1 MEQDVNIPSSGKI
14 FRIKTAGKSD
24 SDCDSHGSS
33 VAMELYSKVSD
44 MKSTQNGDIK
54 SPEQIKTSQ
63 KAMFKQFYIKPQTKV
78 APAENIS
85 EAHTP
90 SSGSHKSAWER
101 AKEAHEIH
109 VHESQ
114 DQHRRDTNDSQ
125 DDLLYKEKWF
135 LQRSYK
141 DIFKTKRFK
150 NPKLEHL
157 YQRYFFKLNQY
168 NLTILMGLFCVIAV
182 LQIIFYYISGATLP
196 MRGVCLGIIIV
207 IFIFL
212 EVLCNRSSFDQ
223 KQSSLVC
230 YVMAVMLCGFVALI
244 TADTNPRS
252 ASDSVWCTVLFI
264 YMTYA
269 LLPIR
274 MRLAVSGAN
283 CFVLIHLIISIARNY
298 QDSFAW
304 KQVRRSAEQMG
315 PVKRICVFEHS
326 VMTNF

>member
-1 MEQDVNIPSSGKI
+1 MEQDVNVPSSGKN
-14 FRIKTAGKSD
+14 FRIKTMGKSD
-24 SDCDSHGSS
+24 SDCESHGSS
-33 VAMELYSKVSD
+33 VAMEVYNKVSD
-44 MKSTQNGDIK
+44 MNSMKNGDLT
-54 SPEQIKTSQ
+54 SPTQIKKNHKS
-63 KAMFKQFYIKPQTKV
+63 MFQQLYIKPQTKV
-78 APAENIS
+78 APVENIG

-90 SSGSHKSAWER
+90 SSASHKSAWDR
-101 AKEAHEIH
+101 AKEAHELQ
-109 VHESQ
+109 ESQ
-114 DQHRRDTNDSQ
+114 DQRRRDTNDSQ

-141 DIFKTKRFK
+141 DILKTKRFK

-168 NLTILMGLFCVIAV
+168 NLTILMGLFCVIAI

-223 KQSSLVC
+223 RQSSLVC
-230 YVMAVMLCGFVALI
+230 YVIAVMLCGFVALI

-283 CFVLIHLIISIARNY
+283 CFVIIHLIITIVRNY

-304 KQVRRSAEQMG
+304 RQVR
-315 PVKRICVFEHS
+315 I
-326 VMTNF
+326 T